1 MSENNKKTHT
11 VSQEELDRQKQFTQK
26 VSSVISASYNEKPKA
41 CVVTY
46 GCQQNVADSEKIKGM
61 LELMGYDFTDN
72 RLEAKLIIFNTCAVR
87 EHAEDRVFG
96 NVGALKSYKRENH
109 DVVIALC
116 GCMMQQQHIADKI
129 KKSFPFVDLVFG
141 THVVHKLPE
150 LLYRALTGKKR
161 VFDITDTD
169 GIIAEG
175 IPVRRDNDAKAWLP
189 IMYGCNNF
197 CTYCIVPY
205 VRGRERSRQPEVIL
219 REVQH
224 LIQDGYKE
232 IMLLGQNVNSYGKDL
247 EQPISFA
254 ELLRKINAMEGEF
267 VIRFMSSHPKDA
279 TPELLDTILSC
290 EKVGQHLHL
299 PVQCGSDAILS
310 AMNRRYTVEQYL
322 NIVDYL
328 RERRPD
334 FSLTSDLIVGFPN
347 ESEAD
352 FQGTLD
358 LIQRVQYDNLYTF
371 IYSKRSGTKAANMPD
386 ATSDAEKRQRMERLL
401 TLQREIATKNYK
413 RFLGRTMRVLV
424 EGDSKRGDGWLFGK
438 SNEAIIVEFMG
449 DRSLI
454 GTFVSVQIT
463 ESKNWAVSGRLLDDE
478 RKEAVQK

>member
-1 MSENNKKTHT
+1 MEKKTT
-11 VSQEELDRQKQFTQK
+11 
-26 VSSVISASYNEKPKA
+26 VISPEALQRQEGFCGRVREYWQAQGITPVAFVE
-41 CVVTY
+41 TY
-46 GCQQNVADSEKIKGM
+46 GCQQNEADSEQIRGM
-61 LELMGYDFTDN
+61 LEHCGYGLTDGPEGAD
-72 RLEAKLIIFNTCAVR
+72 LVIFNTCAIR
-87 EHAEDRVFG
+87 EHAEQRVFG
-96 NVGALKSYKRENH
+96 NVGALVHTRRRHPRQK
-109 DVVIALC
+109 IFLC
-116 GCMMQQQHIADKI
+116 GCMMGQPAVVERVR
-129 KKSFPFVDLVFG
+129 KSYPYVDGVFS
-141 THVVHKLPE
+141 THHLWELPQ
-150 LLYRALTGKKR
+150 LLLGVLTTGKR
-161 VFDITDTD
+161 VFSVEDSA
-169 GIIAEG
+169 GAIAEG
-175 IPVRRDNDAKAWLP
+175 LPVVRENKLKAWVSV
-189 IMYGCNNF
+189 MYGCNNF
-197 CTYCIVPY
+197 CSYCIVPY
-205 VRGRERSRQPEVIL
+205 VRGRERSRQPEDIL
-219 REVQH
+219 QECRA
-224 LIQDGYKE
+224 LIAQGYKE
-232 IMLLGQNVNSYGKDL
+232 ITLLGQNVNSYGKDL
-247 EQPISFA
+247 GLGVDFA
-254 ELLRKINAMEGEF
+254 DLMAQIASLPGDFRL
-267 VIRFMSSHPKDA
+267 RFMTSHPKDA
-279 TPELLDTILSC
+279 SHKLFDTIAAYPKIC
-290 EKVGQHLHL
+290 KQFHL
-299 PVQCGSDAILS
+299 PFQSGNDRVLH

-454 GTFVSVQIT
+454 GTFLRNIGDRWCMVVVSSCR
-463 ESKNWAVSGRLLDDE
+463 EMLG
-478 RKEAVQK
+478 

>member
-1 MSENNKKTHT
+1 MKKLFI
-11 VSQEELDRQKQFTQK
+11 E
-26 VSSVISASYNEKPKA
+26 
-41 CVVTY
+41 TY
-46 GCQQNVADSEKIKGM
+46 GCQMNVADSEVVASVMQMAGYETTEHEEEADAIFLNTCSIRENAESKI
-61 LELMGYDFTDN
+61 YN
-72 RLEAKLIIFNTCAVR
+72 RLDTLYAKGKQRKAQGGSKLLLGV
-87 EHAEDRVFG
+87 
-96 NVGALKSYKRENH
+96 L
-109 DVVIALC
+109 
-116 GCMMQQQHIADKI
+116 GCMAERVKDDLITNHH
-129 KKSFPFVDLVFG
+129 VDLVVG
-141 THVVHKLPE
+141 PDAYLSLPDLIAAVEAGEKAINVE
-150 LLYRALTGKKR
+150 LSTTETYRD
-161 VFDITDTD
+161 V
-169 GIIAEG
+169 
-175 IPVRRDNDAKAWLP
+175 IPSRICGNHISGFVS
-189 IMYGCNNF
+189 IMRGCNNF

-322 NIVDYL
+322 KTVDYL

-401 TLQREIATKNYK
+401 TLQREIATKNYR

>member
-1 MSENNKKTHT
+1 MPSE
-11 VSQEELDRQKQFTQK
+11 Q
-26 VSSVISASYNEKPKA
+26 
-41 CVVTY
+41 
-46 GCQQNVADSEKIKGM
+46 
-61 LELMGYDFTDN
+61 
-72 RLEAKLIIFNTCAVR
+72 
-87 EHAEDRVFG
+87 
-96 NVGALKSYKRENH
+96 
-109 DVVIALC
+109 
-116 GCMMQQQHIADKI
+116 MQQ
-129 KKSFPFVDLVFG
+129 
-141 THVVHKLPE
+141 
-150 LLYRALTGKKR
+150 
-161 VFDITDTD
+161 
-169 GIIAEG
+169 
-175 IPVRRDNDAKAWLP
+175 VRNSGFKASVP

-401 TLQREIATKNYK
+401 TLQREIATKNYR

-449 DRSLI
+449 NRSLI

>member
-1 MSENNKKTHT
+1 MNSLMGVTFCVHT
-11 VSQEELDRQKQFTQK
+11 F
-26 VSSVISASYNEKPKA
+26 
-41 CVVTY
+41 
-46 GCQQNVADSEKIKGM
+46 GCQMNKHDSERVAGM
-61 LELMGYDFTDN
+61 LENLGAASVDEIEDADIVVFM
-72 RLEAKLIIFNTCAVR
+72 TCCVR
-87 EHAEDRVFG
+87 EAADTRLYGQVASMKNIPLREG
-96 NVGALKSYKRENH
+96 SPLKNR
-109 DVVIALC
+109 VIAVG
-116 GCMMQQQHIADKI
+116 GCIGQRDGYKL
-129 KKSFPFVDLVFG
+129 VDALPHLNIVFG
-141 THVVHKLPE
+141 TNNLSSLPALVMSAIEDGRHHVEILESTDEFSCDLP
-150 LLYRALTGKKR
+150 
-161 VFDITDTD
+161 TDRENSW
-169 GIIAEG
+169 A
-175 IPVRRDNDAKAWLP
+175 AWLP
-189 IMYGCNNF
+189 ITIGCNNF

-322 NIVDYL
+322 KTVDYL

-401 TLQREIATKNYK
+401 TLQREIATKNYR

-449 DRSLI
+449 NRSLI

>member
-322 NIVDYL
+322 KTVDYL

-401 TLQREIATKNYK
+401 TLQREIATKNYR